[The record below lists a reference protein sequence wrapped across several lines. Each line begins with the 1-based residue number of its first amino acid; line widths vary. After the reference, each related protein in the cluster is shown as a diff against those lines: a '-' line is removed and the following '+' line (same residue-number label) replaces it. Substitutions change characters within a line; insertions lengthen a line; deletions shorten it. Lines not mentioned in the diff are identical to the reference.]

1 MILNEIQKQD
11 IADYVR
17 AITRYME
24 TYDELYDHILSSLS
38 SENHESFNMGLVFKI
53 INEDFGGIEKIK
65 QEEENSQRA
74 LYRNFHTSIIW
85 EMVKTFKSLESLGL
99 LVLGCVFY
107 YGGASLEFKRRI
119 VLISL
124 VVMMLTPIIL
134 FLYKVCIKERRRIK
148 PSISNYALRYSSFI
162 GMHTATSMFF
172 GFLAKDPIFKVA
184 PGTQFIIML
193 CLYFLLSVYLRAYL
207 KVFRKPL
214 KLKLS

>member
-65 QEEENSQRA
+65 QEEECSQKA
-74 LYRNFHTSIIW
+74 LYRSFHTSMIW
-85 EMVKTFKSLESLGL
+85 EMVKTFKSLESLCL

-107 YGGASLEFKRRI
+107 YGGATYELKKNI

-134 FLYKVCIKERRRIK
+134 YLFKVFIKERKRIK
-148 PSISNYALRYSSFI
+148 PSINNYALRYSSFF
-162 GMHTATSMFF
+162 GMNVATSMFF
-172 GFLAKDPIFKVA
+172 AFLVREPIFELA

-193 CLYFLLSVYLRAYL
+193 CLYFFLSVYLRAYV